1 MGRVIETRE
10 LYKDTINDITKSED
24 KWLSFLKS
32 ASWNFKYDFAD
43 QVLIYAQRPNAT
55 ACAEMKEWNKKVHRY
70 VNKNADYILVL
81 SKDENSKF
89 PFRLVFDV
97 NDTNNLKN
105 TPYKLWEISPKYE
118 NEIIE
123 SLEDKFGE
131 ISNKENLAQAILLTV
146 SNMTIDNIQDYVV
159 SIQKHKQGSLLE
171 KIDENELYTKF
182 SNIVYCS
189 VATMILNRC
198 GINPKDYISKSEYS
212 FINQFNNS
220 DVTTI
225 LGTATSDI
233 AEMGLREIART
244 VVNLRTKEKNINRTF
259 VKNQQQEYSNIKDNV
274 KGGADYDRNRIHENG
289 RLQYAQ
295 YSNETR
301 EYTKWKIRKNETN
314 IFEKIPE
321 SRIHNTI
328 DEQTIEQTSN
338 RDSRESNE
346 YGTTNN
352 RENGETGWSDRRNE
366 NQRPNEMDRNDEQLQ
381 VDSRGTS
388 SEGFDLH
395 LEILTEEE
403 QKQKIAEVENTSA
416 FYFTQEMIDSVLQ
429 EGSHVESGKFRI
441 YEHFNK
447 CLSSKENADFLRKE
461 YGTGG
466 RSKDNNGVAEEHD
479 SKGIKL
485 SMGYE
490 DNAPTL
496 LLKWTQVEKRIRELI
511 SFNRY
516 LSEIEKDEYF
526 DWLDANDRPQANK
539 EIRNQ
544 LNDEEYKLAS
554 KLHSFIKDYDFYSY
568 IDNVPMGNTDEE
580 NIELI
585 RADINDELNIKDYID
600 FFKSIVED
608 IDNDTEELSL
618 AKELLEELEK
628 RLPYYEF
635 NTGDIVYIGTEEYEI
650 RAIDD
655 NRVTLVDT
663 SFPLLTKEMQ
673 RKEFNKKIIENPGN
687 DKLRNERI
695 IEHLK
700 ENTEKISKEDKQ
712 EVLDYY
718 VGQIVYLE
726 SDKKFK
732 ISKIDNEKKIIEL
745 LDLQLASFMPIFR
758 EESVESFERLYN
770 ENPLNN
776 KKDIQS
782 KINNNEDIEKPL
794 VERLHKFLNEYDVY
808 DVDEVTLNEV
818 QETLNDKQKILD
830 TLDYFNEMLYS
841 ENILDE
847 FSNELSGFI
856 KELSD
861 LYEKK
866 DKVERQSKED
876 NLKEEKIKINIKK
889 KRRNKIEYFDLH
901 PEIPMQDRNNYKIT
915 NNELGEGT
923 PREKYQR
930 NIQAIKVLKQCE
942 NENRYATQQEQEI
955 LSKYVG
961 WGSLAD
967 VFDESNSSW
976 SNEYRELKEILT
988 EKEYIEARQS
998 TLTAFYT
1005 PPIIIKS
1012 IYKVLENMGL
1022 QKGNVLEPSCRSRK
1036 FYGNAT
1042 R

>member
-1 MGRVIETRE
+1 MGKVIEIQK
-10 LYKDTINDITKSED
+10 LYQDTINDITKNEEN
-24 KWLSFLKS
+24 WLSFLKS
-32 ASWNFKYDFAD
+32 ASWNFKYDFED
-43 QVLIYAQRPNAT
+43 QIFIYAQRPNAT
-55 ACAEMKEWNKKVHRY
+55 ACAEMKEWNEKVHRW
-70 VNKNADYILVL
+70 VNKNANCIFVL
-81 SKDENSKF
+81 SKDENSRF

-97 NDTNNLKN
+97 LDTHNYKN
-105 TPYKLWEISPKYE
+105 TPYKLWEINPEYE
-118 NEIIE
+118 NAIIE

-131 ISNKENLAQAILLTV
+131 INNKENLPRAILDV
-146 SNMTIDNIQDYVV
+146 VYNMTIDNVQDYLL
-159 SIQKHKQGSLLE
+159 SIQKYKEGSLLE
-171 KIDENELYTKF
+171 NLNESELYVTI
-182 SNIVYCS
+182 SNIIYCS
-189 VATMILNRC
+189 VANMMLNRC
-198 GINPKDYISKSEYS
+198 GINPEEYISKNDYS
-212 FINQFNNS
+212 SINQFNNS
-220 DVTTI
+220 DVVTI
-225 LGTATSDI
+225 LGTAISDI
-233 AEMGLREIART
+233 AELGLREIAKT
-244 VVNLRTKEKNINRTF
+244 VVNLQIKEKNINRTF
-259 VKNQQQEYSNIKDNV
+259 VKQQQQEYANNREDV
-274 KGGADYDRNRIHENG
+274 KGGIDYDKTRIYENR

-295 YSNETR
+295 YNNETR
-301 EYTKWKIRKNETN
+301 ENTNWKIRKNE
-314 IFEKIPE
+314 IDILEKVPE
-321 SRIHNTI
+321 SRIYSITN
-328 DEQTIEQTSN
+328 EQRIEQASN
-338 RDSRESNE
+338 GDSRESNK
-346 YGTTNN
+346 YDTTNN
-352 RENGETGWSDRRNE
+352 RENGKTGWSDRRNE
-366 NQRPNEMDRNDEQLQ
+366 NQRPDEMDRNDEQLQ

-388 SEGFDLH
+388 SEGIDLQ

-416 FYFTQEMIDSVLQ
+416 FYFTQEIIDSVLQ
-429 EGSHVESGKFRI
+429 EGSQFENGKFRI

-447 CLSSKENADFLRKE
+447 SLSSKENAEFLKTE

-466 RSKDNNGVAEEHD
+466 RSNDDNGIAEEHN
-479 SKGIKL
+479 SKGITLSTKVNGNEFTLKL
-485 SMGYE
+485 
-490 DNAPTL
+490 TWL
-496 LLKWTQVEKRIRELI
+496 QIEKRIRELI
-511 SFNRY
+511 SHNRY
-516 LSEIEKDEYF
+516 LSEIERDEYF
-526 DWLDANDRPQANK
+526 DWLDANDRPQENI

-544 LNDEEYKLAS
+544 KNDEEYKLAE

-568 IDNVPMGNTDEE
+568 IDNIPMGNTDEE

-585 RADINDELNIKDYID
+585 RADINDEINIKDYID

-608 IDNDTEELSL
+608 IDNDEESIL

-635 NTGDIVYIGTEEYEI
+635 NNGDIVYIGAEEYEI

-655 NRVTLVDT
+655 NRVILVDT
-663 SFPLLTKEMQ
+663 SFPLLTKEIP

-700 ENTEKISKEDKQ
+700 ENTEKISKENQQ

-732 ISKIDNEKKIIEL
+732 ISKIDNEKNIIEL

-758 EESVESFERLYN
+758 EESIKNFERLYN

-782 KINNNEDIEKPL
+782 KTNNNEDIENPL
-794 VERLHKFLNEYDVY
+794 VERLHKFLNENDIYDVN
-808 DVDEVTLNEV
+808 EVSLNEV

-830 TLDYFNEMLYS
+830 TLDYFNEILNS
-841 ENILDE
+841 EDRLDE

-856 KELSD
+856 KELSN
-861 LYEKK
+861 LYEEK
-866 DKVERQSKED
+866 DKVENQSKED
-876 NLKEEKIKINIKK
+876 NFKEEKIKVNIKK

-930 NIQAIKVLKQCE
+930 NIQAIKILKQCE

-976 SNEYRELKEILT
+976 SNEYKELKELLT

-1005 PPIIIKS
+1005 SPIIIKS
-1012 IYKVLENMGL
+1012 IYKALENMGL
-1022 QKGNVLEPSCRSRK
+1022 KRGNILEPSCRCRK
-1036 FYGNAT
+1036 FYGNVT
-1042 R
+1042 I